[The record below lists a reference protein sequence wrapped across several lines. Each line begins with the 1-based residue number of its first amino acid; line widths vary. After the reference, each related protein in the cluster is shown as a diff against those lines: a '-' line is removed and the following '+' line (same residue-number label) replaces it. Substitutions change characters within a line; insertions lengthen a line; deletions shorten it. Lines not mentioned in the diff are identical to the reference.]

1 MIIHVVNAGENIYSI
16 AAKYGVSPAS
26 IISENELSD
35 PNRLVVG
42 QTLVLTIDRVNYTVR
57 PGDTLYSIA
66 ASYGVSLSVILENN
80 PSVRTPEGLYIGQT
94 ITIPFYQ
101 PNFGPIEI
109 NGYAYPNINRETL
122 RKTLPYL
129 TYLTIFSYGITPEG
143 TLVEIDDT
151 ELIRLARA
159 AGVAPLMLL
168 TAMTPD
174 GRFSSENASIL
185 LNSVAL
191 QEKLLDQIVEVLT
204 GKQYYGIDIDFEYV
218 PPTDREAY
226 VAFIQRTADR
236 LNPLGFTVTVALAPK
251 TSANQR
257 GLLYEAHD
265 YAGIGAAANAVLL
278 MTYEWGY
285 AYGPPMAVS
294 PLPNVKQVIDYAV
307 TEIPPDK
314 IFMGVP
320 NYGYDW
326 TLPFVEGSRA
336 QSLSNT
342 RAVELAAQYG
352 SVIQY
357 DTRSQSPYFYYYDA
371 NARQHVVWFEDAR
384 SIEAKVKLAHS
395 YPLAGLGYWNLMN
408 FFPQNW
414 LVVGAYYEIQKVL

>member
-16 AAKYGVSPAS
+16 ASKYGVSPAS

-66 ASYGVSLSVILENN
+66 ASYGVALSVILENN
-80 PSVRTPEGLYIGQT
+80 PSIRTPEGLYIGQT
-94 ITIPFYQ
+94 VMIPFYQ

-129 TYLTIFSYGITPEG
+129 TYLTIFSYGITPDG
-143 TLVEIDDT
+143 VLVEIDDE
-151 ELIRLARA
+151 ELIGLARA

-204 GKQYYGIDIDFEYV
+204 QKQYYGIDLDFEYV

-226 VAFIQRTADR
+226 VAFIGRMADR

-251 TSANQR
+251 TSSNQR

-326 TLPFVEGSRA
+326 TLPFTEGSRA

-342 RAVELAAQYG
+342 RAVELAARYG

-395 YPLAGLGYWNLMN
+395 YPLAGLGYWNIMN

-414 LVVGAYYEIQKVL
+414 LVVDAYYEIQKVL